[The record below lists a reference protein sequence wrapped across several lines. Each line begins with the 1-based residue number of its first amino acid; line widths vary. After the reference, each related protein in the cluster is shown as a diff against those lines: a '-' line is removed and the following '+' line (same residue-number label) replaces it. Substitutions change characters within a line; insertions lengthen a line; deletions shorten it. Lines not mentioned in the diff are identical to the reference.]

1 MRRFHPFWQMI
12 LVGALIC
19 VPADMMLLQRMSS
32 PSGTA
37 VHEKTA
43 RYPVTGLVTE
53 GALPVANA
61 RVRFKGRSEVALTDQ
76 EGRFRLVA
84 SDAEC
89 TRITAA
95 KEGYLIAGQSVS
107 ADSLKLLLRRL
118 PPEDNQDY
126 QWVDPGPNQSRPGNC
141 GNCHASIYDE
151 WQSSGHA
158 RSVSGKRFRNLYE
171 GTDWN
176 GKRGIG

>member
-1 MRRFHPFWQMI
+1 MI

-19 VPADMMLLQRMSS
+19 VPAGMMLLQRMSS
-32 PSGTA
+32 PSGIA
-37 VHEKTA
+37 VDEKTA
-43 RYPVTGLVTE
+43 WYPGTGLVTDGE
-53 GALPVANA
+53 FPVADA
-61 RVRFKGRSEVALTDQ
+61 RVRFKGRSELVFTDR

-118 PPEDNQDY
+118 PSEDNQDY
-126 QWVDPGPNQSRPGNC
+126 QWVDPGPNQSRLGNC
-141 GNCHASIYDE
+141 GNCHASI
-151 WQSSGHA
+151 
-158 RSVSGKRFRNLYE
+158 
-171 GTDWN
+171 
-176 GKRGIG
+176 